1 MPWIQSQRVLGI
13 SSSRDTHE
21 PHTAIAT
28 ARRSFNPTKLFSGA
42 SKCHPLVNE
51 LEEAMGHNRPLSLDA
66 LVRDKKVLVPEQA
79 LVVPRN
85 TADFFELKVD
95 DARRSDR
102 DVRRQARELREDW
115 RRKRY
120 SRLKAG

>member
-1 MPWIQSQRVLGI
+1 
-13 SSSRDTHE
+13 
-21 PHTAIAT
+21 
-28 ARRSFNPTKLFSGA
+28 
-42 SKCHPLVNE
+42 
-51 LEEAMGHNRPLSLDA
+51 MGHNRPLSLDA

-95 DARRSDR
+95 DARSPDR
-102 DVRRQARELREDW
+102 DVRRQARQLREDW